1 MWWVYTCEDLK
12 GTELVIFCEE
22 GTLVVI
28 LKGRKRIQVVVVAS
42 GINFVDEVDD
52 RMWMASVE
60 DGSRIRCFGSG

>member
-1 MWWVYTCEDLK
+1 M
-12 GTELVIFCEE
+12 
-22 GTLVVI
+22 VVI